1 MTDTTKITLGVVGG
15 VAVLAVLYLALR
27 PATPTLLNDGSR
39 FSQDTPLTQQETSD
53 GSVVGGI
60 ARAVGDITRTIVG
73 QVEND
78 RARAERERREAAERA
93 EREAERREAAEER
106 QRDRENANRNT
117 SGRDRAN
124 LMSDYV

>member
-1 MTDTTKITLGVVGG
+1 MTDTTKITLGIVGG

-27 PATPTLLNDGSR
+27 PATPTLLNDGSG

-60 ARAVGDITRTIVG
+60 ARVVGDITRTIVG

-78 RARAERERREAAERA
+78 RARAERET
-93 EREAERREAAEER
+93 ERREAAEGIGYW
-106 QRDRENANRNT
+106 A
-117 SGRDRAN
+117 SILIFLRAISN
-124 LMSDYV
+124 FCAIDYRFTLRFNSRTFF